1 MSIEKV
7 REFFRPL
14 GREGDILEFPVSSAT
29 FQAASSIRAH
39 RNGVPNT
46 GSAPE
51 HAACAALV
59 PGCGTSRTAWS
70 TRSGSRTPAPSRPS

>member
-7 REFFRPL
+7 RDYFRPL
-14 GREGDILEFPVSSAT
+14 GVPTVLWPGSRWGAMD

-39 RNGVPNT
+39 MKGVPNT

-51 HAACAALV
+51 QAA
-59 PGCGTSRTAWS
+59 
-70 TRSGSRTPAPSRPS
+70 